1 MSKVK
6 TIRDDLDSREDVS
19 IFTAGETSFEGELMS
34 SFNPVSDDELKKII
48 LSCKPTTCDLDP
60 FPTPLLLE
68 CIDAVLPAIS
78 CVINDSLSSGVVPA
92 IFKRAVVKPLL
103 KKPSLNQN
111 ELKNYRP
118 VSNLPFLSKILER
131 IVLAQLLSHLHHH
144 NLLSAMQ
151 SAYRPRHSTE
161 TALLRMVDDILAALD
176 SGNISSLIMLDLSCA
191 FDTIDHEILVH
202 RLHSVFGL
210 NDTVISW
217 VCSYLSSR
225 TQTIVISDYQSD
237 PLPLNFGVPQGSVL
251 GPVFFIMYT
260 QPLSNVICKFGVSH
274 VSYADD
280 TQLYDKCAVNDAD
293 SMIDRLQNCI
303 LDVNAWMESN
313 KLSLNAGKTEAILI
327 TSPRNSLADNLPSS
341 ITVNNSSIQFSDSLS
356 SLGLTIDNTLS
367 MHAYVLTICKLAYFE
382 LRRISS
388 IRHLLSSSAT
398 KTLVCSFVLSR
409 LDYCNSVLAGSPH
422 YLIDK
427 LQRVQNNAAR
437 LVLRKRKS
445 DHATPLLSS
454 LHWLPIS
461 SRIQYKV
468 CSLTFSSLFDSGP
481 IYLSDLLQ
489 LYSPTRQLRSSND
502 TRILSKPSFNTK
514 SFGSRRFSH
523 QSPLLWNSLPFKVRH
538 SNTHLSFRSSL
549 KTHLFQSSYLNQ

>member
-1 MSKVK
+1 M
-6 TIRDDLDSREDVS
+6 
-19 IFTAGETSFEGELMS
+19 
-34 SFNPVSDDELKKII
+34 
-48 LSCKPTTCDLDP
+48 
-60 FPTPLLLE
+60 
-68 CIDAVLPAIS
+68 
-78 CVINDSLSSGVVPA
+78 
-92 IFKRAVVKPLL
+92 
-103 KKPSLNQN
+103 
-111 ELKNYRP
+111 
-118 VSNLPFLSKILER
+118 SKILER

-144 NLLSAMQ
+144 NLLSATQ

-161 TALLRMVDDILAALD
+161 TALLKMVDDILAALD

-303 LDVNAWMESN
+303 LDVNSWMESN
-313 KLSLNAGKTEAILI
+313 KLSLNASKTEAILI

-409 LDYCNSVLAGSPH
+409 LDYCNSVLAGSPQ
-422 YLIDK
+422 YLMDK

-468 CSLTFSSLFDSGP
+468 CSLTYSSLFDSCP
-481 IYLSDLLQ
+481 IYLSNLLQ

-523 QSPLLWNSLPFKVRH
+523 QSPLLWNSLLSKVRH
-538 SNTHLSFRSSL
+538 SDSLLSFLSSL
-549 KTHLFQSSYLNQ
+549 ETHLFQSSYLNP